1 MVKAKNEDIYEKHEQ
16 EKKPYIPRKRWTLE
30 EELVYVEFL
39 KENKKSLEKKKQ
51 RWVEKIF

>member
-1 MVKAKNEDIYEKHEQ
+1 MVKVKNEDIYEKHEQ

-39 KENKKSLEKKKQ
+39 KENKKSLEKKK
-51 RWVEKIF
+51 